1 MSSLLLVNLDRSLGI
16 VPKGHC
22 EDYFL
27 CADGSVVS
35 YRDSWT
41 SRCIRSISLFPGL
54 YDPIVSNVIEVFI
67 ACVDYWTALKNDQK
81 FHRRAV
87 GIEEF
92 SEQIKR
98 ICLVGEFVFV
108 ALGKIEAEPV
118 NREKISDLLSQLL
131 GKTPD
136 TLSQSL
142 QELETEAFLQQL
154 DLVTIWRWEE
164 QTPPTLTPDILE
176 MPAPL
181 TEVLDFSQQIPDI
194 LELPAFYKTVVERME
209 NPTGK
214 WTLWIGNWW
223 KGAHVEAQN
232 ALDKMCR
239 ELLEAE
245 DPAYKLIY
253 ASAKLYL
260 GGLLALFRTGR
271 FPDLQM
277 RACLSEL
284 VLASGLCRGEWATE
298 AERQYLS
305 FVGKEETPQDKALQ
319 WKSTFVD
326 EHLKRFFPNYYTQ
339 TEDAQNVH
347 LMNTLLFHYGER
359 LGKAEFKVPS
369 EDIHVVKKSTSLP
382 YQWPDVF
389 RYLEKAW
396 NETSIESLKIV
407 SHVNKWQA
415 DIGQF
420 LEAKVREK
428 IPTVEDPK
436 EFVLTEYFDGDGML
450 NDRGAIRFLKETLF
464 NL

>member
-1 MSSLLLVNLDRSLGI
+1 MSSLLLGNLDRSLRI

-22 EDYFL
+22 DDYFL
-27 CADGSVVS
+27 YPDGSVVS
-35 YRDSWT
+35 YHDSWT
-41 SRCIRSISLFPGL
+41 IRSISLFQRL
-54 YDPIVSNVIEVFI
+54 YDPIVSNVIEVFM
-67 ACVDYWTALKNDQK
+67 ACVDHWTALKNDQK

-87 GIEEF
+87 GVEEF
-92 SEQIKR
+92 TEQIKR

-108 ALGKIEAEPV
+108 SLGKIEADPV
-118 NREKISDLLSQLL
+118 NREKVSALLSQLL

-142 QELETEAFLQQL
+142 QDIGPEAFLQQL
-154 DLVTIWRWEE
+154 DLVTIWRFEE
-164 QTPPTLTPDILE
+164 QTPPALTSAILE
-176 MPAPL
+176 MAAPL
-181 TEVLDFSQQIPDI
+181 AEVLDSSQPSPNI
-194 LELPAFYKTVVERME
+194 LELPAFYQTFVERME

-239 ELLEAE
+239 QILEAE
-245 DPAYKLIY
+245 DPVYQYVY

-271 FPDLQM
+271 FPDLRV
-277 RACLSEL
+277 RASLDEL
-284 VLASGLCRGEWATE
+284 VRASALCRGEWATE

-319 WKSTFVD
+319 WKALFVD
-326 EHLKRFFPNYYTQ
+326 EHLKSFFPNFYTH

-369 EDIHVVKKSTSLP
+369 EDIYVVKKSTSLP
-382 YQWPDVF
+382 FQWPDVF

-396 NETSIESLKIV
+396 NETSIESLKTV

-415 DIGQF
+415 DIGKF
-420 LEAKVREK
+420 LTEKVREK
-428 IPTVEDPK
+428 ILSVKDPQG
-436 EFVLTEYFDGDGML
+436 FVLTEYFDSEGL
-450 NDRGAIRFLKETLF
+450 LSDRGAIRFLKETLEVI
-464 NL
+464 